1 MGNGPKNGPSSGPGN
16 GHGRA
21 ARVSRRGVL
30 VGAASLAAGA
40 AQAAED
46 ALLQS
51 LIRQYQRTEFG
62 HGFDATSR
70 TIAMPKASLPTLS
83 QATIEHTE
91 RAISR
96 YEDIIAKGGWPTVPP
111 VDRLGVGNRHSSVVP
126 LRERLAIV
134 GDLDISSGTP
144 DVFDSYV
151 EAAVRRFQARH
162 GITTDGIL
170 REQSFKALNLSAD
183 LRVAQLKANL
193 ARLRGLNSSFG
204 SRFVICNIP
213 AAQIEAVENGAVVAR
228 YIAVVG
234 KPDRASPD
242 INSRVVEISFNPY
255 WTVPVSIV
263 RRDLI
268 PRMQTEPEYLTKNH
282 IRIFDYR
289 KRELQPEQIN
299 WNTEEAVHYQFKQ
312 DPGEFNSLGAIRISF
327 PNAHEVYMHD
337 TPFKNLF
344 GEDFR
349 FHSSGCVRIQNVRE
363 LVYWLLNETT
373 GWPRVEVDRV
383 IRQAERKDVRLAR
396 PMPLHWVYV
405 TGWASADGVVQFR
418 DDIYG
423 RDGLTSAASAG

>member
-16 GHGRA
+16 GYGRA

-30 VGAASLAAGA
+30 VGAATLAAGA

-51 LIRQYQRTEFG
+51 LIRQYQRSEFG

-70 TIAMPKASLPTLS
+70 TIVMPKASLPTLS

-91 RAISR
+91 RAITR

-111 VDRLGVGNRHSSVVP
+111 VDRLSVGNRHSSVVP

-134 GDLDISSGTP
+134 GDLDISAGTP

-204 SRFVICNIP
+204 SRKIERLKGLF
-213 AAQIEAVENGAVVAR
+213 AQYPI
-228 YIAVVG
+228 
-234 KPDRASPD
+234 
-242 INSRVVEISFNPY
+242 
-255 WTVPVSIV
+255 
-263 RRDLI
+263 
-268 PRMQTEPEYLTKNH
+268 
-282 IRIFDYR
+282 
-289 KRELQPEQIN
+289 
-299 WNTEEAVHYQFKQ
+299 
-312 DPGEFNSLGAIRISF
+312 
-327 PNAHEVYMHD
+327 
-337 TPFKNLF
+337 
-344 GEDFR
+344 
-349 FHSSGCVRIQNVRE
+349 
-363 LVYWLLNETT
+363 
-373 GWPRVEVDRV
+373 
-383 IRQAERKDVRLAR
+383 
-396 PMPLHWVYV
+396 
-405 TGWASADGVVQFR
+405 
-418 DDIYG
+418 G
-423 RDGLTSAASAG
+423 R